1 MQPKETTQH
10 IDHLIRARYPI
21 VAVQSHEERRV
32 IGALV
37 RIADRQEKTLYAWA
51 ISTGVAQVFPTDT
64 SASSDESLADPVA
77 ALRHVLDF
85 GTPTAEQPAGP
96 RAIFVFK
103 DLHRYLED
111 PVVVRLLR
119 DLACELP
126 MRHQTLVLLSPTFAV
141 PADLEKDIAL
151 VDFPLPGPSE
161 LTDLLEQFAD
171 DLLDQASAAVDLNGN
186 TETIVRALQG
196 LTLIEA
202 EAVLGQAV
210 IATRRLDAGVIPV
223 ILDAKAQLIR
233 KSGALEYYAEQA
245 TYEEVG
251 GLSLL
256 KSWCRETEVAFSDA
270 AQKYG
275 LESPRGVL
283 IVGVPGCGKSLT
295 AKAIA
300 GGTRPLLRLDVGAL
314 FGSLVGQSE
323 AQTRNALKVAEA
335 VAPAVLWLDEIEK
348 ALGAAGGELD
358 GGTSQRVL
366 GTILTWMEETRSSVF
381 VAATAN
387 DIGSLRPELVRRFD
401 EVFFVDLPEPD
412 GRREIVVIHLRKR
425 GRSPEN
431 FDLDAIVQSTQD
443 FTGSEIEKV
452 IRGALRRA
460 FADGEREV
468 TTEDLLAVAGET
480 VPLVTTMADGV
491 ARMREWAK
499 RARPASI
506 RQESGHQVS
515 TTRRALE
522 IG

>member
-1 MQPKETTQH
+1 
-10 IDHLIRARYPI
+10 
-21 VAVQSHEERRV
+21 
-32 IGALV
+32 
-37 RIADRQEKTLYAWA
+37 
-51 ISTGVAQVFPTDT
+51 
-64 SASSDESLADPVA
+64 
-77 ALRHVLDF
+77 
-85 GTPTAEQPAGP
+85 
-96 RAIFVFK
+96 
-103 DLHRYLED
+103 
-111 PVVVRLLR
+111 
-119 DLACELP
+119 
-126 MRHQTLVLLSPTFAV
+126 
-141 PADLEKDIAL
+141 
-151 VDFPLPGPSE
+151 
-161 LTDLLEQFAD
+161 
-171 DLLDQASAAVDLNGN
+171 
-186 TETIVRALQG
+186 
-196 LTLIEA
+196 
-202 EAVLGQAV
+202 V
-210 IATRRLDAGVIPV
+210 IATKRLDAGVIPV

-251 GLSLL
+251 GLGLL
-256 KSWCRETEVAFSDA
+256 KAWCCETEVAFSDT

-300 GGTRPLLRLDVGAL
+300 GGGRPLLRLDVGAL

-323 AQTRNALKVAEA
+323 SQTRNALKVAEA

-387 DIGSLRPELVRRFD
+387 DIGKLRPELVRRFD

-412 GRREIVVIHLRKR
+412 GRREIVAIHLRKR

-431 FDLDAIVQSTQD
+431 FDLDAIVQATQD

-491 ARMREWAK
+491 ARMREWAR
-499 RARPASI
+499 RARPASS